1 LLSFGGKLSSFWK
14 ACFRSAGNFPVSEKL
29 AFVRRETFQFLES
42 LLSFGGKLSSF
53 WKACFRSAGNFPVSG
68 KLAFVRRETFQF
80 PESLLSFGGKL
91 SGNGTTLRNYIANNF
106 FQRLGKSS

>member
-1 LLSFGGKLSSFWK
+1 MTYLGRLNYLFG
-14 ACFRSAGNFPVSEKL
+14 KL

-53 WKACFRSAGNFPVSG
+53 WKACFCSAGNFPVSG

-80 PESLLSFGGKL
+80 PASLLSFGGKL
-91 SGNGTTLRNYIANNF
+91 SSFWQACFRSAGNFPEMGRPCGTI
-106 FQRLGKSS
+106 